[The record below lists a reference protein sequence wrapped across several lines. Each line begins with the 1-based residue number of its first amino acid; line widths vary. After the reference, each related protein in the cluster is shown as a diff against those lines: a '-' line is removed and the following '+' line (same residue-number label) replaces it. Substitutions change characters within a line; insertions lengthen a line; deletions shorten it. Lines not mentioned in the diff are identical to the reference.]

1 MQTVLAAKKKH
12 YIRCRSLVKVFFFSF
27 YTFFEGVSVV
37 LQTVAANAAMNDMIP
52 FIVCLSLFTMQIV

>member
-12 YIRCRSLVKVFFFSF
+12 YIRCRSLVRVFYLSF

-37 LQTVAANAAMNDMIP
+37 LQTVAADKLRIALYIFLQKP
-52 FIVCLSLFTMQIV
+52 